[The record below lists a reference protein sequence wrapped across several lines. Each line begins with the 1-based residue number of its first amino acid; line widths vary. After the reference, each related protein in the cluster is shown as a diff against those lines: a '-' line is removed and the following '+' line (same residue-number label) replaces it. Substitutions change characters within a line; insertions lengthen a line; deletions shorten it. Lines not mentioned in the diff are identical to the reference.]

1 VAAGAYQGNRPPEYI
16 DSWKGGGHGP
26 EDGEEGLE
34 CVRGVR
40 CVAWLLVEVEEQQAE
55 GRLCPEVI
63 YAFVT
68 GFESESPK
76 AGLVG
81 VALFVLCPVGVAGPV
96 AAAAAKTV
104 VDLRKCF
111 AGAVLLE
118 HWEMT
123 VHGKAIE
130 LTSGR
135 WKEIW

>member
-1 VAAGAYQGNRPPEYI
+1 
-16 DSWKGGGHGP
+16 
-26 EDGEEGLE
+26 
-34 CVRGVR
+34 
-40 CVAWLLVEVEEQQAE
+40 VEVEEQQAE

-81 VALFVLCPVGVAGPV
+81 VALFVLCPVGLAGPVAV
-96 AAAAAKTV
+96 AAAAAG
-104 VDLRKCF
+104 LRKCF
-111 AGAVLLE
+111 AGAALLK

-130 LTSGR
+130 AVPPFLLETNCFHCLRLQAS
-135 WKEIW
+135 